1 MKIYLASRFRTAAT
15 VRALAGKLRE
25 AGHIITSTWHDIEA
39 TPAGLVPYSDPGHE
53 DHARLAALRDMD
65 QIQAADV
72 FVILTEDCERAPAG
86 LWFEM
91 GVAYDKCMDCYILG
105 PKVNIFCCLPRV
117 KQFAEEAALLE
128 ELDFQ
133 ARFLYRASPAR
144 PPAVAEDQQ

>member
-53 DHARLAALRDMD
+53 DHARLAALRDID

-72 FVILTEDCERAPAG
+72 FVILTEDCEKTPGG

-91 GVAYDKCMDCYILG
+91 GVAYDKCMPCFVLG
-105 PKVNIFCCLPRV
+105 PKINIFCYLPQV
-117 KQFAEEAALLE
+117 KVFTEEAALLE
-128 ELDFQ
+128 ELNFQ
-133 ARFLYRASPAR
+133 ARFLYRPSPPR
-144 PPAVAEDQQ
+144 PAAVAEVQQ